1 MNGNMKRVVV
11 SVAFALVVIAASR
24 SARAQSCSY
33 VAVAGVSFGSYDV
46 FAASPTDSAGSV
58 SYSCMGG
65 ATVTITLSI
74 GNAPTYNPRRMLRA
88 GGGSLAY
95 NLYLDAARTSIWGDG
110 AGGVTARYGP
120 IMPAD
125 GVTVVVPIFG
135 RIPAAQDVAV
145 GVYTDTITA
154 TINF

>member
-1 MNGNMKRVVV
+1 MNRLARLSLAAAIGLVVV
-11 SVAFALVVIAASR
+11 AAS
-24 SARAQSCSY
+24 STARAQTCSY
-33 VAVAGVSFGSYDV
+33 VAAAGVSFGSYDV
-46 FAASPTDSAGSV
+46 FAGGPTDSAGSV

-74 GNAPTYNPRRMLRA
+74 GNAPSYNPRRMLRA
-88 GGGSLAY
+88 GGGQLSY
-95 NLYLDAARTSIWGDG
+95 NLYLDAARTTIWGDG
-110 AGGVTARYGP
+110 AGGVTAQYGP

-135 RIPAAQDVAV
+135 RIPAAQDVPV
-145 GVYTDTITA
+145 GVYTDSITA